1 MCHLGRSVYPYINPT
16 EMDDHDETDEVF
28 WSPPLKYPKG
38 SMIVN
43 MMSSQPVSSAT
54 QYHDRTWIA
63 VNYHKRV
70 YIHSIRHDVD
80 CQTGRTIDA
89 QYFGPY
95 AVTRCEKTSL
105 PISEFSGSPAIVNH
119 NEHIYVFWIDAAT
132 HYIQWASSIDPTRE
146 ICAHGALPLA
156 IPSSATAAAPP
167 SPWRKNE
174 FKAKLATKLQAFSS
188 AIGGVETIHLFW
200 SANREGGA
208 IQWRQFDGESWS
220 TGRPLPWLLQVLGAA
235 ISICNLPNDSFL

>member
-95 AVTRCEKTSL
+95 LLHDVRRHHYQSPSVVDHLLLSITMN
-105 PISEFSGSPAIVNH
+105 ISMYSGLMPLLIIFNGHLLLILICHPLVR
-119 NEHIYVFWIDAAT
+119 YVHMVHF
-132 HYIQWASSIDPTRE
+132 H
-146 ICAHGALPLA
+146 
-156 IPSSATAAAPP
+156 
-167 SPWRKNE
+167 
-174 FKAKLATKLQAFSS
+174 
-188 AIGGVETIHLFW
+188 
-200 SANREGGA
+200 
-208 IQWRQFDGESWS
+208 
-220 TGRPLPWLLQVLGAA
+220 
-235 ISICNLPNDSFL
+235 